1 MTQLLNH
8 SLDQIKKDGYKS
20 MMADCMNIRSQ
31 GAANKLGFVPKA
43 TRYYKPFVMKSGRE
57 PFTGIPADET
67 IVRMVKYV

>member
-1 MTQLLNH
+1 
-8 SLDQIKKDGYKS
+8 